1 MKKKFLASIFALTLA
16 AMLSGCGVNNEVID
30 NGLNKPGANF
40 SIDEGLTTSA
50 AETTTLPLMP
60 YATEETKPAVKTK
73 SESREEIVAGVLTA
87 FCNNDAETYSAYTHS
102 CSNGYKT
109 PLSDDYAAFYKVLAE
124 QGKDWENVS
133 FSLSDFEI
141 IYSERE
147 ERGKIKDSGKRW
159 YCYYKDSLDEEG
171 WCLVLEIIFND
182 FDYSDK
188 SYSLYGIVAHKWWH
202 YTDGQVLES
211 EVTRSKTTYYQ
222 GDLSAYITEQ

>member
-16 AMLSGCGVNNEVID
+16 FALSGCGGNNEVID
-30 NGLNKPGANF
+30 NGLHTPNANF

-87 FCNNDAETYSAYTHS
+87 FCNNDEETYKAYSFS

-109 PLSDDYAAFYKVLAE
+109 PLSEDYGSFCRALDE
-124 QGKDWENVS
+124 QGMDWENIA
-133 FSLSDFEI
+133 LSPSDVEI
-141 IYSERE
+141 VYAEVEEGGKVRE
-147 ERGKIKDSGKRW
+147 SGKRW
-159 YCYYKDSLDEEG
+159 YCFYKNSLDEKG
-171 WCLVLEIIFND
+171 KCVTLKVFFNT

-188 SYSLYGIVAHKWWH
+188 SYSLYAIGASTFK
-202 YTDGQVLES
+202 YFTDGQFEES

-222 GDLSAYITEQ
+222 GDLSAYITD